1 MPNYVIYTGGA
12 HQPMGEEVRLDQNK
26 LYLPSG
32 PQFIYAYKLQYFLD
46 FLIIGTVFYNIIQ
59 YFLKYELGPKTS
71 KIGRGVCRNLFFI
84 DRTPPLPPPYC
95 AIALLL
101 KNNHSYIC
109 PDTFILRCPP
119 IGSFYHIFWTLLLG
133 LHILQ

>member
-1 MPNYVIYTGGA
+1 MLSTLGGLIS
-12 HQPMGEEVRLDQNK
+12 QWEKRLDQIRTN
-26 LYLPSG
+26 
-32 PQFIYAYKLQYFLD
+32 FICRLAHNLSMRTNYNIFWIFNNRYSILQYYTIF
-46 FLIIGTVFYNIIQ
+46 FKIRTRPKNIKNWQ
-59 YFLKYELGPKTS
+59 GGLPKS
-71 KIGRGVCRNLFFI
+71 FFI